1 MLYMYDMIRIQI
13 LYWLRYVFTL
23 LLLLPHLK
31 ETSVREAFEVCFAQA
46 HPDTASLDPHKIDQK
61 DQRRMS
67 KCLQMAGWELVDRLK
82 LGADY
87 GNIQDND
94 GNKIGSWNIF
104 LD

>member
-1 MLYMYDMIRIQI
+1 MIEKVKVK
-13 LYWLRYVFTL
+13 LEL
-23 LLLLPHLK
+23 
-31 ETSVREAFEVCFAQA
+31 ETTNSEVLSNPLSALSEIF
-46 HPDTASLDPHKIDQK
+46 
-61 DQRRMS
+61 QR
-67 KCLQMAGWELVDRLK
+67 ELVDRLK